1 MKTIKVRSNTTEKSI
16 RLILFISVLCVF
28 FAVNMNAEMI
38 ERVVAIVNKD
48 IILLS
53 EFESSYKKNKAKY
66 PGRTKK
72 DIINEM
78 IGRQL
83 ILQEAKKI
91 NWFIEKRIKAFI
103 HIPYIEIE
111 PYYIINRG
119 RYNGRE
125 FYDVKDEI
133 EEQLISE
140 ELSRRVKEYI
150 KTLREKAYI
159 RIQLE
164 EDN

>member
-78 IGRQL
+78 IGR
-83 ILQEAKKI
+83 
-91 NWFIEKRIKAFI
+91 
-103 HIPYIEIE
+103 
-111 PYYIINRG
+111 
-119 RYNGRE
+119 
-125 FYDVKDEI
+125 
-133 EEQLISE
+133 
-140 ELSRRVKEYI
+140 
-150 KTLREKAYI
+150 
-159 RIQLE
+159 
-164 EDN
+164 